1 MEPAPGA
8 SILVVDDEE
17 RIADLYA
24 SHLEER
30 YRVETAYSG
39 LDALELIDDEF
50 DVVLLDRRMPELTGD
65 EVLDRIRGEG
75 YEGKVVMVTATD
87 PDFDILD
94 MPFDE
99 YVIKPVT
106 GETIRNVV
114 ETQLLLDSYEM
125 RLNEYFRIKSKLSAL
140 ERTKSQFELDDND
153 RYEEL
158 TVLSTSIRDDL
169 ESLLDEHD
177 ELAFAE
183 DEFLD
188 E

>member
-24 SHLEER
+24 SHLGEN

-39 LDALELIDDEF
+39 SDALELVSDEF
-50 DVVLLDRRMPELTGD
+50 DVVLLDRRMPELSGD
-65 EVLDRIRGEG
+65 EVLDRIRGDG
-75 YEGKVVMVTATD
+75 YDGRVVMVTATD

-99 YVIKPVT
+99 YVVKPVM
-106 GETIRNVV
+106 GDTIQKVV

-140 ERTKSQFELDDND
+140 ERTKSQFELEDDD

-158 TVLSTSIRDDL
+158 TVLATSIRDDL
-169 ESLLDEHD
+169 EEMLAEHD
-177 ELAFAE
+177 ELGFA
-183 DEFLD
+183 DRKFLD
-188 E
+188 D